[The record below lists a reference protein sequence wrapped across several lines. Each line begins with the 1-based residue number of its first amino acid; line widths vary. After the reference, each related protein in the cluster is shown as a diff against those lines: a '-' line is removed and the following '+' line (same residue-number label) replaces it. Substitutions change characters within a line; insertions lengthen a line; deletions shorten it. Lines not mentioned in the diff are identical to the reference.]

1 MRNDAKDD
9 FDNVPSLRADVG
21 DDDDFEPSPA
31 TSVRS
36 RNTPVVKVKSAST
49 GPLWALIGALLIAFA
64 GLAWWS
70 FQQISLMGQQLV
82 ATQESFARIS
92 EEAAGRLQD
101 ISGKVVASEA
111 SVNNGSEA
119 LKLQIKQLETQLL
132 EQGKQQV
139 GVAGQATELDKRLAQ
154 MTASTTDLSNAN
166 SKLQGQVQALTDAV
180 ATLKAAQGDTQVKD
194 LAADVAALK
203 KQGNPSAAIARLEQD
218 LVVLKSEQ
226 DNKPANSDAP
236 TNKEFDVFRI
246 QTTRNITTLQSQ
258 VQNLQQQLNSPA
270 RDKPAH
276 YRTRSASL
284 LPYFQLSPLSD
295 ISLALRYLPPPH
307 PCLDSGHPANNNK
320 GHP

>member
-1 MRNDAKDD
+1 MRNDANDD
-9 FDNVPSLRADVG
+9 FDNVPSLRADHG
-21 DDDDFEPSPA
+21 DDDDFEPTPA

-36 RNTPVVKVKSAST
+36 RTTPVVKVKSAST
-49 GPLWALIGALLIAFA
+49 GPLWALVGALLIAFA

-111 SVNNGSEA
+111 SVSNGSEA

-139 GVAGQATELDKRLAQ
+139 GVAGQATELDQRLAK

-166 SKLQGQVQALTDAV
+166 AKLQGQVQALTDAV
-180 ATLKAAQGDTQVKD
+180 ATLKAVQGDAGKHDTEIKD
-194 LAADVAALK
+194 LSADVAALK

-218 LVVLKSEQ
+218 LVVLKSAQE
-226 DNKPANSDAP
+226 NGPSNSDAP

-258 VQNLQQQLNSPA
+258 VQNLQQQLSAP
-270 RDKPAH
+270 
-276 YRTRSASL
+276 TRS
-284 LPYFQLSPLSD
+284 Q
-295 ISLALRYLPPPH
+295 
-307 PCLDSGHPANNNK
+307 
-320 GHP
+320 

>member
-1 MRNDAKDD
+1 MRNDANDD
-9 FDNVPSLRADVG
+9 FDNVPSLRADLG
-21 DDDDFEPSPA
+21 DDDDFEPTPA

-36 RNTPVVKVKSAST
+36 RTPPVVKVKSANT
-49 GPLWALIGALLIAFA
+49 GPLWALLGALLIAFA

-111 SVNNGSEA
+111 NVNNGSEA
-119 LKLQIKQLETQLL
+119 LKLQIQQLEKQLL
-132 EQGKQQV
+132 EQGKQQL

-166 SKLQGQVQALTDAV
+166 AKLQGQVQALTDAV
-180 ATLKAAQGDTQVKD
+180 ATLKAAQGDTAKRDAEIKD
-194 LAADVAALK
+194 LVADVAALK

-218 LVVLKSEQ
+218 LVVLKSAQETQ
-226 DNKPANSDAP
+226 PLNSDAP

-258 VQNLQQQLNSPA
+258 VQNLQRQIATPTQ
-270 RDKPAH
+270 
-276 YRTRSASL
+276 
-284 LPYFQLSPLSD
+284 
-295 ISLALRYLPPPH
+295 
-307 PCLDSGHPANNNK
+307 
-320 GHP
+320 

>member
-9 FDNVPSLRADVG
+9 FDNVPSLRADLG

-36 RNTPVVKVKSAST
+36 RTTKVVKVKSAST

-119 LKLQIKQLETQLL
+119 LKLQIKQLESQLL

-180 ATLKAAQGDTQVKD
+180 ATLKAAQGDAGKRD
-194 LAADVAALK
+194 AEIKELSADVAALK
-203 KQGNPSAAIARLEQD
+203 KQGNPSAAIARIEQD
-218 LVVLKSEQ
+218 LVVLKSAQ
-226 DNKPANSDAP
+226 DNPATNSDAP

-258 VQNLQQQLNSPA
+258 VQNLNQRLNAPA
-270 RDKPAH
+270 AA
-276 YRTRSASL
+276 T
-284 LPYFQLSPLSD
+284 PL
-295 ISLALRYLPPPH
+295 
-307 PCLDSGHPANNNK
+307 GQ
-320 GHP
+320 

>member
-1 MRNDAKDD
+1 MRNDANDD
-9 FDNVPSLRADVG
+9 FDNVPSLRADTS
-21 DDDDFEPSPA
+21 DDDDFEPTPA

-36 RNTPVVKVKSAST
+36 RPAPVVKVKSAST
-49 GPLWALIGALLIAFA
+49 GPLWALVGALLFAFA

-111 SVNNGSEA
+111 NVNNGSEA

-139 GVAGQATELDKRLAQ
+139 GVAGQASELDQRLAQ
-154 MTASTTDLSNAN
+154 MTTNTTELASANA
-166 SKLQGQVQALTDAV
+166 KLQGQVQALTDAV
-180 ATLKAAQGDTQVKD
+180 ASLKATQGEIKELST
-194 LAADVAALK
+194 DVAALK

-218 LVVLKSEQ
+218 LLVLKSAQENQ
-226 DNKPANSDAP
+226 PANSDAP

-258 VQNLQQQLNSPA
+258 VQNLNQRLNAPA
-270 RDKPAH
+270 AA
-276 YRTRSASL
+276 T
-284 LPYFQLSPLSD
+284 PL
-295 ISLALRYLPPPH
+295 
-307 PCLDSGHPANNNK
+307 GQ
-320 GHP
+320 

>member
-9 FDNVPSLRADVG
+9 FDNVPSLRADHG
-21 DDDDFEPSPA
+21 DDDDFEPTPA

-36 RNTPVVKVKSAST
+36 SNTKVVKVKSAST
-49 GPLWALIGALLIAFA
+49 GPLWALVGALLIAFA

-111 SVNNGSEA
+111 SVNTGSEA

-139 GVAGQATELDKRLAQ
+139 GVAGQTTALDQRLAQ
-154 MTASTTDLSNAN
+154 MTAGTTDLSNAN
-166 SKLQGQVQALTDAV
+166 AKLQGQVQALTEAV
-180 ATLKAAQGDTQVKD
+180 ATLKAAQGDAGKRDTEIKD
-194 LAADVAALK
+194 LSADVAALK
-203 KQGNPSAAIARLEQD
+203 KQGNPAAAIARLEQD
-218 LVVLKSEQ
+218 LVVLKSAQ
-226 DNKPANSDAP
+226 DSQPVNSDVP

-258 VQNLQQQLNSPA
+258 VQNLNQRLNAPA
-270 RDKPAH
+270 AV
-276 YRTRSASL
+276 T
-284 LPYFQLSPLSD
+284 PL
-295 ISLALRYLPPPH
+295 
-307 PCLDSGHPANNNK
+307 GQ
-320 GHP
+320 

>member
-9 FDNVPSLRADVG
+9 FDNVPSLRADIG
-21 DDDDFEPSPA
+21 DDDDFEPTPA

-36 RNTPVVKVKSAST
+36 RTPKVVKVKSAST
-49 GPLWALIGALLIAFA
+49 GPLWALVGALLIAFA

-132 EQGKQQV
+132 EQSKQQV

-154 MTASTTDLSNAN
+154 MTASTTDLSTANA
-166 SKLQGQVQALTDAV
+166 KLQGQVQALTDAV
-180 ATLKAAQGDTQVKD
+180 ATLKAAQVDASKRDTEIRE

-203 KQGNPSAAIARLEQD
+203 KQGNPSAAVARLEQD
-218 LVVLKSEQ
+218 VMVLKSAQ
-226 DNKPANSDAP
+226 DNQSANSDAP

-258 VQNLQQQLNSPA
+258 VQNLNQRLNAPA
-270 RDKPAH
+270 AV
-276 YRTRSASL
+276 T
-284 LPYFQLSPLSD
+284 PL
-295 ISLALRYLPPPH
+295 IQ
-307 PCLDSGHPANNNK
+307 
-320 GHP
+320 

>member
-9 FDNVPSLRADVG
+9 FDNVPSLRADLG
-21 DDDDFEPSPA
+21 DDDDFEPTPA

-111 SVNNGSEA
+111 SVNTGSEA

-132 EQGKQQV
+132 EQGKQQL

-166 SKLQGQVQALTDAV
+166 AKLQGQVQALTDTV
-180 ATLKAAQGDTQVKD
+180 ASLKAAQGDAGKRDTELKE

-203 KQGNPSAAIARLEQD
+203 KQSATIARLEQD
-218 LVVLKSEQ
+218 LVVLKSAQENQ
-226 DNKPANSDAP
+226 PANSDAP

-258 VQNLQQQLNSPA
+258 VQTLNQRLNAPRA
-270 RDKPAH
+270 A
-276 YRTRSASL
+276 SA
-284 LPYFQLSPLSD
+284 Q
-295 ISLALRYLPPPH
+295 
-307 PCLDSGHPANNNK
+307 GQ
-320 GHP
+320 

>member
-1 MRNDAKDD
+1 MRNDANDD
-9 FDNVPSLRADVG
+9 FDNVPSLRADTL
-21 DDDDFEPSPA
+21 DDDDFVPTAA

-49 GPLWALIGALLIAFA
+49 GPLWALVGALLIAFA

-82 ATQESFARIS
+82 ATQESCARIS

-119 LKLQIKQLETQLL
+119 LKLQIRQLETQLL

-154 MTASTTDLSNAN
+154 MTAGTTDLSNAN
-166 SKLQGQVQALTDAV
+166 AKLQGQVQALTDAV
-180 ATLKAAQGDTQVKD
+180 AGLKAAQGEAAKRDSEIRD
-194 LAADVAALK
+194 LVADVAALK
-203 KQGNPSAAIARLEQD
+203 KQGSPSAAIARLEQD
-218 LVVLKSEQ
+218 MVVLKSAQ
-226 DNKPANSDAP
+226 DNQPANSDAP

-258 VQNLQQQLNSPA
+258 VQNLNQRLNSPA
-270 RDKPAH
+270 TATPIG
-276 YRTRSASL
+276 
-284 LPYFQLSPLSD
+284 Q
-295 ISLALRYLPPPH
+295 
-307 PCLDSGHPANNNK
+307 
-320 GHP
+320 

>member
-1 MRNDAKDD
+1 M
-9 FDNVPSLRADVG
+9 
-21 DDDDFEPSPA
+21 
-31 TSVRS
+31 
-36 RNTPVVKVKSAST
+36 
-49 GPLWALIGALLIAFA
+49 
-64 GLAWWS
+64 
-70 FQQISLMGQQLV
+70 
-82 ATQESFARIS
+82 
-92 EEAAGRLQD
+92 
-101 ISGKVVASEA
+101 ASEA

-119 LKLQIKQLETQLL
+119 LKLQTKQLETQLL

-270 RDKPAH
+270 RA
-276 YRTRSASL
+276 T
-284 LPYFQLSPLSD
+284 PL
-295 ISLALRYLPPPH
+295 
-307 PCLDSGHPANNNK
+307 GQ
-320 GHP
+320 

>member
-21 DDDDFEPSPA
+21 DDDDFEPTPA

-36 RNTPVVKVKSAST
+36 RNTKVVKVKSAST

-180 ATLKAAQGDTQVKD
+180 ATLKAAQGDAGKRDTEIKE
-194 LAADVAALK
+194 LTADVAALK
-203 KQGNPSAAIARLEQD
+203 KQGNPSAAIARIEQD
-218 LVVLKSEQ
+218 LVVLKSAQ
-226 DNKPANSDAP
+226 DNQPANSDAP

-258 VQNLQQQLNSPA
+258 VQNLNQQLNAPA
-270 RDKPAH
+270 RV
-276 YRTRSASL
+276 T
-284 LPYFQLSPLSD
+284 PL
-295 ISLALRYLPPPH
+295 
-307 PCLDSGHPANNNK
+307 GQ
-320 GHP
+320 

>member
-9 FDNVPSLRADVG
+9 FDNVPSLRADYG

-36 RNTPVVKVKSAST
+36 RNTPVVKVKGANT

-119 LKLQIKQLETQLL
+119 LKLQIKQLESQLL
-132 EQGKQQV
+132 EQGKQQL

-154 MTASTTDLSNAN
+154 MTSSTTELSSANA
-166 SKLQGQVQALTDAV
+166 KLQGQVQALTEAV
-180 ATLKAAQGDTQVKD
+180 ATLKAAQGDAGRHETEIKELV
-194 LAADVAALK
+194 ADVAALK

-218 LVVLKSEQ
+218 LVVLKSAQ
-226 DNKPANSDAP
+226 DNQPANSDAP

-258 VQNLQQQLNSPA
+258 VQNLQQQLNAPA
-270 RDKPAH
+270 KI
-276 YRTRSASL
+276 T
-284 LPYFQLSPLSD
+284 PL
-295 ISLALRYLPPPH
+295 
-307 PCLDSGHPANNNK
+307 GQ
-320 GHP
+320 

>member
-1 MRNDAKDD
+1 MRNDANDD
-9 FDNVPSLRADVG
+9 FDNVPSLRADTL
-21 DDDDFEPSPA
+21 DDDDFVPTAA

-49 GPLWALIGALLIAFA
+49 GPLWALVGALLIAFA

-119 LKLQIKQLETQLL
+119 LKLQIRQLETQLL

-154 MTASTTDLSNAN
+154 MTAGTTDLSNAN
-166 SKLQGQVQALTDAV
+166 AKLQGQVQALTDAV
-180 ATLKAAQGDTQVKD
+180 AGLKAAQGEAAKRDSEIRD
-194 LAADVAALK
+194 LVADVAALK
-203 KQGNPSAAIARLEQD
+203 KQGSPSAAIARLEQD
-218 LVVLKSEQ
+218 MVVLKSAQ
-226 DNKPANSDAP
+226 DNQPANSDAP

-258 VQNLQQQLNSPA
+258 VQNLNQRLNSPA
-270 RDKPAH
+270 TATPIG
-276 YRTRSASL
+276 
-284 LPYFQLSPLSD
+284 Q
-295 ISLALRYLPPPH
+295 
-307 PCLDSGHPANNNK
+307 
-320 GHP
+320 

>member
-1 MRNDAKDD
+1 MRNDANDD
-9 FDNVPSLRADVG
+9 FDNVPSLRADHG
-21 DDDDFEPSPA
+21 DDDDFEPTPA

-36 RNTPVVKVKSAST
+36 RTTPVVKVKGAST

-111 SVNNGSEA
+111 SVSNGSEA

-139 GVAGQATELDKRLAQ
+139 GVAGQATVLDQRLAQ

-166 SKLQGQVQALTDAV
+166 AKLQGQVQALTDAV
-180 ATLKAAQGDTQVKD
+180 ASLKAAQGDAGKHDTEIKD
-194 LAADVAALK
+194 LSADVAALK

-218 LVVLKSEQ
+218 LVVLKSAQ
-226 DNKPANSDAP
+226 DNGPSNSDAP

-258 VQNLQQQLNSPA
+258 VQNLQQQLSAPA
-270 RDKPAH
+270 RV
-276 YRTRSASL
+276 T
-284 LPYFQLSPLSD
+284 PL
-295 ISLALRYLPPPH
+295 
-307 PCLDSGHPANNNK
+307 GQ
-320 GHP
+320 

>member
-9 FDNVPSLRADVG
+9 FDNVPSLRADIG

-49 GPLWALIGALLIAFA
+49 GPLWALVGALLIAFA

-119 LKLQIKQLETQLL
+119 LKLQIRQLETQLL

-154 MTASTTDLSNAN
+154 MSASTTELSSAN

-180 ATLKAAQGDTQVKD
+180 ATLKAAQGDAARRDAEFKELV
-194 LAADVAALK
+194 ADVAALK

-218 LVVLKSEQ
+218 LVVLKSAQ
-226 DNKPANSDAP
+226 DNQPANSDAP

-258 VQNLQQQLNSPA
+258 VQNLHQRLSEPA
-270 RDKPAH
+270 KVI
-276 YRTRSASL
+276 
-284 LPYFQLSPLSD
+284 PLSQ
-295 ISLALRYLPPPH
+295 
-307 PCLDSGHPANNNK
+307 
-320 GHP
+320 

>member
-21 DDDDFEPSPA
+21 DDDDFEPTPA

-36 RNTPVVKVKSAST
+36 RNTKVVKVKSAST

-119 LKLQIKQLETQLL
+119 LKLQIKQLESQLL
-132 EQGKQQV
+132 EQGRQQV
-139 GVAGQATELDKRLAQ
+139 GVAGRATELDKRLAQ
-154 MTASTTDLSNAN
+154 MTASTTELSNAN

-180 ATLKAAQGDTQVKD
+180 ATLKAAQGDAGKRD
-194 LAADVAALK
+194 AEIKELSADVAALK
-203 KQGNPSAAIARLEQD
+203 KQGNPSAAIARIEQD
-218 LVVLKSEQ
+218 LVVLKSAQ
-226 DNKPANSDAP
+226 DNQPVNSDAP

-258 VQNLQQQLNSPA
+258 VRNLQQQLNAPA
-270 RDKPAH
+270 KITPRG
-276 YRTRSASL
+276 
-284 LPYFQLSPLSD
+284 Q
-295 ISLALRYLPPPH
+295 
-307 PCLDSGHPANNNK
+307 
-320 GHP
+320 

>member
-9 FDNVPSLRADVG
+9 FDNVPSLRADLG
-21 DDDDFEPSPA
+21 DDDDFEPTPA

-36 RNTPVVKVKSAST
+36 RSTPVVKVKSAST

-119 LKLQIKQLETQLL
+119 LKLQIRQLETQLL

-154 MTASTTDLSNAN
+154 MSASTTELSSAN

-180 ATLKAAQGDTQVKD
+180 ATLKAAQGDAARRDAEFKELV
-194 LAADVAALK
+194 ADVAALK

-218 LVVLKSEQ
+218 LVVLKSAQ
-226 DNKPANSDAP
+226 DNQPANSDAP

-258 VQNLQQQLNSPA
+258 VQNLHQRLSEPA
-270 RDKPAH
+270 KVI
-276 YRTRSASL
+276 
-284 LPYFQLSPLSD
+284 PLSQ
-295 ISLALRYLPPPH
+295 
-307 PCLDSGHPANNNK
+307 
-320 GHP
+320 

>member
-9 FDNVPSLRADVG
+9 FDNIPSLRADLG

-36 RNTPVVKVKSAST
+36 RNTPVVKVKGAST

-111 SVNNGSEA
+111 NVNNGSEA

-132 EQGKQQV
+132 EQGKQQL

-154 MTASTTDLSNAN
+154 MTASTTELSSANA
-166 SKLQGQVQALTDAV
+166 KLQGQVQALTDAV
-180 ATLKAAQGDTQVKD
+180 ATLKAAQGDAGKRDTEIKELV
-194 LAADVAALK
+194 ADVAALK

-218 LVVLKSEQ
+218 LVVLKSGQ
-226 DNKPANSDAP
+226 DSQPANSDAP

-258 VQNLQQQLNSPA
+258 VQNLNQRLNAPA
-270 RDKPAH
+270 AA
-276 YRTRSASL
+276 T
-284 LPYFQLSPLSD
+284 PL
-295 ISLALRYLPPPH
+295 
-307 PCLDSGHPANNNK
+307 GQ
-320 GHP
+320 

>member
-36 RNTPVVKVKSAST
+36 RTTKVVKVKSAST

-119 LKLQIKQLETQLL
+119 LKLQIKQLENQLL
-132 EQGKQQV
+132 EQGKQQL

-154 MTASTTDLSNAN
+154 MTASTTELSSANA
-166 SKLQGQVQALTDAV
+166 KLQGQVQALTDAV
-180 ATLKAAQGDTQVKD
+180 ATLKAAQGDAGKRDTEIKELV
-194 LAADVAALK
+194 ADVAALK

-218 LVVLKSEQ
+218 LVVLKSAQ
-226 DNKPANSDAP
+226 DSQPANSDAP

-258 VQNLQQQLNSPA
+258 VQNLNQRLNAPA
-270 RDKPAH
+270 AV
-276 YRTRSASL
+276 T
-284 LPYFQLSPLSD
+284 PL
-295 ISLALRYLPPPH
+295 
-307 PCLDSGHPANNNK
+307 GQ
-320 GHP
+320 

>member
-1 MRNDAKDD
+1 MRNDANDD
-9 FDNVPSLRADVG
+9 FDNVPSLRADSL
-21 DDDDFEPSPA
+21 DDDDFVPTAA

-49 GPLWALIGALLIAFA
+49 GPLWALVGALLIAFA

-101 ISGKVVASEA
+101 ISGKFVASEA

-166 SKLQGQVQALTDAV
+166 AKLQGQVQALTDAV
-180 ATLKAAQGDTQVKD
+180 ASLKAAQGEAAKRDAEIRELV
-194 LAADVAALK
+194 ADVAALK

-218 LVVLKSEQ
+218 LVVLKSAQ
-226 DNKPANSDAP
+226 DNQPGNSDAP

-258 VQNLQQQLNSPA
+258 VQNLNQRINAPA
-270 RDKPAH
+270 AVTPIG
-276 YRTRSASL
+276 
-284 LPYFQLSPLSD
+284 Q
-295 ISLALRYLPPPH
+295 
-307 PCLDSGHPANNNK
+307 
-320 GHP
+320 

>member
-9 FDNVPSLRADVG
+9 FDNVPSLRADHG

-36 RNTPVVKVKSAST
+36 RNVPVVKVKGAST

-111 SVNNGSEA
+111 SVSNGSEA
-119 LKLQIKQLETQLL
+119 LKLQIRQLETQLL

-154 MTASTTDLSNAN
+154 MSASTTELASAN

-180 ATLKAAQGDTQVKD
+180 ATLKAAQGDAARRDAEFKELV
-194 LAADVAALK
+194 ADVAALK

-218 LVVLKSEQ
+218 LVVLKSAQ
-226 DNKPANSDAP
+226 DNQPANSDAP

-258 VQNLQQQLNSPA
+258 VQNLHQRLSEPA
-270 RDKPAH
+270 KVI
-276 YRTRSASL
+276 
-284 LPYFQLSPLSD
+284 PLSQ
-295 ISLALRYLPPPH
+295 
-307 PCLDSGHPANNNK
+307 
-320 GHP
+320 

>member
-21 DDDDFEPSPA
+21 DDDDFEPTPA

-36 RNTPVVKVKSAST
+36 RNTKVVKVKSAST

-119 LKLQIKQLETQLL
+119 LKLQIKQLENQLL

-180 ATLKAAQGDTQVKD
+180 ATLKASQGDVGKRD
-194 LAADVAALK
+194 SEIKKLSADVAALK
-203 KQGNPSAAIARLEQD
+203 KQGNPSAAIARIEQD
-218 LVVLKSEQ
+218 LVVLKSAQENQ
-226 DNKPANSDAP
+226 PANSDAP

-258 VQNLQQQLNSPA
+258 VQNLNQQLNAPA
-270 RDKPAH
+270 KI
-276 YRTRSASL
+276 T
-284 LPYFQLSPLSD
+284 PL
-295 ISLALRYLPPPH
+295 
-307 PCLDSGHPANNNK
+307 GQ
-320 GHP
+320 

>member
-1 MRNDAKDD
+1 MRNDANDD
-9 FDNVPSLRADVG
+9 FDNVPSLRADQG

-36 RNTPVVKVKSAST
+36 RTAPVVKVKSAST
-49 GPLWALIGALLIAFA
+49 GPLWALVGALLIAFA

-111 SVNNGSEA
+111 TVNNGSEA

-166 SKLQGQVQALTDAV
+166 AKLQGQVQALTDAV
-180 ATLKAAQGDTQVKD
+180 ATLKAAQGDAGKRDTEIKELV
-194 LAADVAALK
+194 ADVAALK
-203 KQGNPSAAIARLEQD
+203 KQPNPSAAIARIEQD
-218 LVVLKSEQ
+218 LVVLKSAQ
-226 DNKPANSDAP
+226 DNQPANSDAP

-258 VQNLQQQLNSPA
+258 VQSLSQQMNAPA
-270 RDKPAH
+270 RI
-276 YRTRSASL
+276 T
-284 LPYFQLSPLSD
+284 PLTQ
-295 ISLALRYLPPPH
+295 
-307 PCLDSGHPANNNK
+307 
-320 GHP
+320 

>member
-9 FDNVPSLRADVG
+9 FDNIPSLRADLG

-36 RNTPVVKVKSAST
+36 RNTPVVKVKGAST

-111 SVNNGSEA
+111 NVNNGSEA

-132 EQGKQQV
+132 EQGKQQL

-154 MTASTTDLSNAN
+154 MTASTTELSSANA
-166 SKLQGQVQALTDAV
+166 KLQGQVQALTDAV
-180 ATLKAAQGDTQVKD
+180 ATLKAAQGDVGKRDTEIKE

-218 LVVLKSEQ
+218 LVVLKSSQ
-226 DNKPANSDAP
+226 DSQPANSDAP

-258 VQNLQQQLNSPA
+258 VQNLNQRLNAPA
-270 RDKPAH
+270 AA
-276 YRTRSASL
+276 T
-284 LPYFQLSPLSD
+284 PL
-295 ISLALRYLPPPH
+295 
-307 PCLDSGHPANNNK
+307 GQ
-320 GHP
+320 